1 MSESEPTICIP
12 QSGQVIKHCKWH
24 IEHYVKCDAY
34 VEYDW
39 LGSPDPGKHN
49 IITCRQRKPINGV
62 MRARAPKPFWKYWR
76 DRRDRPPPKLL
87 AIPRDLDLV
96 DRSDCEVE
104 PRIDAVFELVGQMAD
119 LKGVADVAPTKA
131 LHLLRPRFVAISD
144 SRVRKLL
151 CIKEEFPGTTKGKK
165 YAARAIAVQRG
176 IRSLGRENAVTL
188 AELHSY
194 ANEYANEHVS
204 DLLRRTGVT
213 SPKPRVKLSKARV
226 LDILL
231 WSHAAIHDLKRDLT
245 NAATEIPEP

>member
-1 MSESEPTICIP
+1 MRKPTIRLP
-12 QSGQVIKHCKWH
+12 HSGKEIEHCKWH

-62 MRARAPKPFWKYWR
+62 MRARAPDAFWAYWH
-76 DRRDRPPPKLL
+76 DRRDRPPPEFQD
-87 AIPRDLDLV
+87 IPRDLDLI
-96 DRSDCEVE
+96 DGTDSEVE
-104 PRIDAVFELVGQMAD
+104 RGIAAVFELVSQIAD
-119 LKGVADVAPTKA
+119 LKRVADVAPTKA

-151 CIKEEFPGTTKGKK
+151 CVKEEFPGTTKGKK
-165 YAARAIAVQRG
+165 YAERAIAVQRG
-176 IRSLGRENAVTL
+176 IRSLGRENAVNL

-194 ANEYANEHVS
+194 ANEYADDHVS

-213 SPKPRVKLSKARV
+213 SPKPRVSLSKVRV

-231 WSHAAIHDLKRDLT
+231 WSHAAIHDLKHDIT
-245 NAATEIPEP
+245 GAATEILEP